1 MKGEKYTNNIS
12 LKDIG
17 FLSLLMFGVAKTG
30 IKGNFLHEKGHRWP
44 KSGSFLLPIL
54 ESVGKRKT
62 PLELYPIVNL
72 FYDYIRMTD
81 DLFDKQRTLP
91 TWENIKSNLKTVE
104 EPLFKGIEKS
114 KITNKSQQEY
124 ILQRINF
131 LGESV
136 YKTMEAK
143 NLWTKTPS
151 FDEAY
156 SYRLNTSGLLSD
168 VVADIWCIYAKVP
181 DDLRVITR
189 EVLKRLGMVLQ
200 FRDDIVDLRQDGEM
214 DGNLILALLKEENEK
229 EFLFSSIEKSK
240 KRINVIK
247 LMKTFSP
254 KSIKRVM
261 DHMKKEFEFMQ
272 EQLPN
277 VGSKLTNLIKFAT
290 YNNIFIK
297 TE

>member
-131 LGESV
+131 LGQ
-136 YKTMEAK
+136 
-143 NLWTKTPS
+143 
-151 FDEAY
+151 FD
-156 SYRLNTSGLLSD
+156 
-168 VVADIWCIYAKVP
+168 
-181 DDLRVITR
+181 
-189 EVLKRLGMVLQ
+189 
-200 FRDDIVDLRQDGEM
+200 
-214 DGNLILALLKEENEK
+214 
-229 EFLFSSIEKSK
+229 
-240 KRINVIK
+240 
-247 LMKTFSP
+247 
-254 KSIKRVM
+254 
-261 DHMKKEFEFMQ
+261 
-272 EQLPN
+272 
-277 VGSKLTNLIKFAT
+277 
-290 YNNIFIK
+290 
-297 TE
+297 